1 MGDESATGVG
11 IDVTRLRRTLF
22 VVTAL
27 ITGVLVAV
35 SGSIGFIGLVVPH
48 MVRGL
53 VGSDHRR
60 VLPIAALVGSL
71 FLIWVDVIARTAFD
85 PIELPVGVIT
95 ALLGGPF
102 FLWLLWRQ
110 G

>member
-1 MGDESATGVG
+1 M
-11 IDVTRLRRTLF
+11 
-22 VVTAL
+22 
-27 ITGVLVAV
+27 AV

-48 MVRGL
+48 LVRGF

-71 FLIWVDVIARTAFD
+71 FLIWVDVIARSAFD

-95 ALLGGPF
+95 ALLGDR
-102 FLWLLWRQ
+102 FLCGCSGDSRGKEKWMGIQFCR
-110 G
+110 